1 MKLRKIMAGIAAAA
15 VASSTLAVAASAGC
29 LSIPTNTDPGL
40 IPGSGQWLVQVYNV
54 GNAEEN
60 KPAVDYGIDLSKVT
74 GLRFVIEGNPG
85 DPDYAD
91 LGLTEEGAWELM
103 FDGAIGGGVILSC
116 NGGDIYQYDDPD
128 DPFATESEIW
138 STYNW
143 VSQNFWGCT
152 YTDLDG
158 NEVSTDPNTN
168 NEDTADDNPVSA
180 KKIGDRKY
188 ELTATG
194 FVNPLACTTDAW
206 DIKEIGCMQVCLS
219 EWGSNVLPFKV
230 VSCEV
235 LDDAGNVMITFD
247 EFGKATVNAPTT
259 DTPATDA
266 PATDAPATDA
276 PATDA
281 PTTGDSSKP
290 NAGTGVEG
298 VALVAGI
305 AVLATGAIVVAKK
318 RS

>member
-15 VASSTLAVAASAGC
+15 VASSTLAVAASAT
-29 LSIPTNTDPGL
+29 LVVPESTDPAC
-40 IPGSGQWLVQVYNV
+40 IPGTGMWLVQIFNV

-60 KPAVDYGIDLSKVT
+60 KPATDRGIDLTKVD
-74 GLRFVIEGNPG
+74 GVRFTV
-85 DPDYAD
+85 AVD
-91 LGLTEEGAWELM
+91 LDNEELGGMGAE
-103 FDGAIGGGVILSC
+103 FFEGAIGGGIVMSI
-116 NGGDIYQYDDPD
+116 NGGDIVQYDDPAD
-128 DPFATESEIW
+128 TSVESEIW
-138 STYNW
+138 TTYNW
-143 VSQNFWGCT
+143 ATQAWWGCKFT
-152 YTDLDG
+152 NALG
-158 NEVSTDPNTN
+158 EEVDTNPNTN
-168 NEDTADDNPVSA
+168 NEDTEDDNPVSA
-180 KKIGDRKY
+180 VAVGDFKY

-194 FVNPLACTTDAW
+194 FANPFTNTEDAW
-206 DIKEIGCMQVCLS
+206 EIDEIGCMQVALQ
-219 EWGSNVLPFKV
+219 EWGTDLVPLEVLSCEILDADGNVLLAFDGVGNETAKV
-230 VSCEV
+230 PAG
-235 LDDAGNVMITFD
+235 DTPATDA
-247 EFGKATVNAPTT
+247 
-259 DTPATDA
+259 PATDA